1 MNCREIYNAF
11 KYDFPKVEYRTKY
24 MMPKVVKELQ
34 KECKFPAWRI
44 CKYTVPESCNTYN
57 LCYYAEFPE
66 NAQSPTNI
74 HYCIVDTDEVVAII
88 RALTGKYLKPDGE
101 ITELK
106 QIHLYT
112 YHFLEQYN
120 KRFLKNDALSHEEIA
135 CMFSCRNKVITPI
148 RMNERINRNYK
159 KHGRFNSHV
168 YEVRD
173 GVCFAQTSFE
183 YAKDEEGN
191 LIPDDVGTL
200 LILFTTFMNEND
212 MSEEQLKGMEDEQ
225 KILFKTIDKLFLRN
239 LVE

>member
-135 CMFSCRNKVITPI
+135 CMFSCRNKVITPT

-183 YAKDEEGN
+183 DAKDEEGN

-212 MSEEQLKGMEDEQ
+212 MSEEQIKGIEDEQ
-225 KILFKTIDKLFLRN
+225 KILYDTVDELFFKS
-239 LVE
+239 LVK

>member
-1 MNCREIYNAF
+1 
-11 KYDFPKVEYRTKY
+11 
-24 MMPKVVKELQ
+24 
-34 KECKFPAWRI
+34 
-44 CKYTVPESCNTYN
+44 
-57 LCYYAEFPE
+57 
-66 NAQSPTNI
+66 
-74 HYCIVDTDEVVAII
+74 
-88 RALTGKYLKPDGE
+88 
-101 ITELK
+101 
-106 QIHLYT
+106 
-112 YHFLEQYN
+112 
-120 KRFLKNDALSHEEIA
+120 
-135 CMFSCRNKVITPI
+135 
-148 RMNERINRNYK
+148 MNERINRNYK